1 MRGYHIGIPVFHSLD
16 NSLIMKKKI
25 IVYLSMIVLLISTI
39 MIEKKSAAT
48 GGEEL
53 YISEVVAAAVRAV
66 DAVVIDVLLH
76 LFVGPA
82 IGRLTAEVLDKLVS
96 SVAGLAVTAVHK
108 WVGEAADMTCSH
120 PDLWIHKDSG
130 VKTDIV
136 WGLLNELLEPSLLD
150 VVLVLDA

>member
-53 YISEVVAAAVRAV
+53 YISEVVAAN
-66 DAVVIDVLLH
+66 
-76 LFVGPA
+76 G
-82 IGRLTAEVLDKLVS
+82 
-96 SVAGLAVTAVHK
+96 SVADED
-108 WVGEAADMTCSH
+108 GEYSDWIELYYGGKESL
-120 PDLWIHKDSG
+120 DLTGYYLSDDQTDLYRWKFPQTVIEQDSCLVIFASGKNKITDSG
-130 VKTDIV
+130 
-136 WGLLNELLEPSLLD
+136 ELHTSFK
-150 VVLVLDA
+150 LDAMGARRKRLSAS